1 MKTHRQSA
9 SRAFTLIELLVV
21 ITIIAILVSLA
32 GTQIIKAMDDA
43 NRVKVLAVVTE
54 LKSGID
60 AYHLDYTRF
69 PIDSNTSADN
79 GEDAPELLTDG
90 SNSLVDALMGI
101 PPASNASGGRDLNP
115 KRTPFSQFSTAKSD
129 RHGLVG
135 ATRPSILHDMWGQPY
150 RILLDT
156 NGDNQVKNPDATNA
170 DPKISQNQAASLVA
184 KSAVYSCGKDKL
196 PQTAD
201 DIVSWRQK

>member
-1 MKTHRQSA
+1 MKTHRQPA

-21 ITIIAILVSLA
+21 ITIIAILASLA
-32 GTQIIKAMDDA
+32 GAQIIKVIDDA
-43 NRVKVLAVVTE
+43 NRVKVLALMTE

-60 AYHLDYTRF
+60 AYQLDYNRF
-69 PIDSNTSADN
+69 PIDSNTGAGN
-79 GEDAPELLTDG
+79 GEDIPELLTDG
-90 SNSLVDALMGI
+90 SSALVDALMGI
-101 PPASNASGGRDLNP
+101 PPATNGGTDLNP
-115 KRTPFSQFSTAKSD
+115 KRTPFSNFPIAKND

-135 ATRPSILHDMWGQPY
+135 TTRPYKLNDMWGQPY

-170 DPKISQNQAASLVA
+170 DPKISQNQAASLVT
-184 KSAVYSCGKDKL
+184 KSAVYSCGKDKM

>member
-1 MKTHRQSA
+1 MKTHRQPA

-32 GTQIIKAMDDA
+32 GAQIIKVLDDG

-60 AYHLDYTRF
+60 AYQLDYTRF
-69 PIDSNTSADN
+69 PIDSNTGAGN
-79 GEDAPELLTDG
+79 GEDVAELLTDG
-90 SNSLVDALMGI
+90 SNPLVDALLGI
-101 PPASNASGGRDLNP
+101 PPAANASGGRDLNP
-115 KRTPFSQFSTAKSD
+115 KRTPFSNFSTAKND
-129 RHGLVG
+129 HHGLVG
-135 ATRPSILHDMWGQPY
+135 STRPYKLNDMWGQPY

-170 DPKISQNQAASLVA
+170 DPKISQNQAASLVV